1 MKPYLLQMLKE
12 LALLGALSNKIEIS
26 SQELAIQ
33 LHTSQQ
39 TASRHLLELDKADMI
54 TREMGIKKQRLQ
66 ITPKGKESLHVEF
79 HQYKHIFEMPT
90 RIHFT
95 GTIVSGMGEGTY
107 YLSQKGYID
116 QFKKELG
123 FIPYPGTLNVKIK
136 DIEKNKLR
144 LLKHQPSILIRP
156 FETNH
161 RTFGEVKCFP
171 ASINTVPTTL
181 VLPSRGHYSTVLEFI
196 SPSSLRESIPVEE
209 AETVS
214 VIIDLQQKRIS
225 KNHEE

>member
-33 LHTSQQ
+33 LQTSQQ

-54 TREMGIKKQRLQ
+54 SREMGVKKQRLQ
-66 ITPKGKESLHVEF
+66 ITTKGKETLLDEF
-79 HQYKHIFEMPT
+79 HHYQHIFEMPT

-107 YLSQKGYID
+107 YLSQPGYID
-116 QFKKELG
+116 QFRKILG
-123 FIPYPGTLNVKIK
+123 FKPYPGTLNVKIK

-144 LLKHQPSILIRP
+144 LLKHHPSQTIHP

-171 ASINTVPTTL
+171 AHINNIPTTF
-181 VLPSRGHYSTVLEFI
+181 VLPARGHYSTVLEFI
-196 SPSSLRESIPVEE
+196 SSEYLRHIIPV
-209 AETVS
+209 TDGDNVS
-214 VIIDLQQKRIS
+214 VIIELQTEKVKS
-225 KNHEE
+225 DHEE